1 MMFYSITI
9 IQEECKNDK
18 GDKEKKE
25 NKPIHFIRAFV
36 PEILF
41 LIFRTAEAILEPS
54 IIMYIYQATCTDQL
68 HHSRTVCNN
77 LKQNPELEN
86 SVQEIAGHIITW
98 FRFFWDFPG
107 LLVLP
112 FCGAWIDQIGRKFA
126 IVLPCVGTI
135 LAILCYLLS
144 TIKDVNFVPLI
155 MIGSFLRSFSGGA
168 SVVILG
174 ILSYISDTSTE
185 TARTSRIGIIL
196 SINSLGNVIGYGLLG
211 ILFDIFDFGSVF
223 CVVMALEGVCLL
235 GALFLFKDVMTRKE
249 EGKSSFVFSL
259 KHLKDSFKVVYK
271 QREGGKRWKLLCIII
286 TLMINQ
292 ICREGERDVLILYV
306 SRRPLNWKKS
316 MFGYLQTILFA
327 CMGLLTSLLLP
338 FLSYKLMC
346 PDILIAMIGIIAKII
361 NVLLLAFSHTTWMVF
376 LASILGTPIA
386 MTITAMTS
394 LISKTVEPDE
404 IGKVLAM
411 TQFGEKLSSV
421 IGAMGYPLIYS
432 AVAAFFPGLPFLINC
447 LLYSIALVILIVL
460 ACSHYNNI
468 SPANGFASSAQEDSV
483 SLKSLTENR
492 SDK

>member
-1 MMFYSITI
+1 MYLLIF
-9 IQEECKNDK
+9 QEENKNDK
-18 GDKEKKE
+18 GNKPK
-25 NKPIHFIRAFV
+25 KPIHFIRAFI
-36 PEILF
+36 PEVLF

-54 IIMYIYQATCTDQL
+54 IVMYIYQATCTDEL
-68 HHSRTVCNN
+68 HHSEAVCNN
-77 LKQNPELEN
+77 LKQNPEIEN
-86 SVQEIAGHIITW
+86 RVQEISGHIITW

-126 IVLPCVGTI
+126 IVFPCMGTI

-155 MIGSFLRSFSGGA
+155 MIGSFLRSSSGGA

-174 ILSYISDTSTE
+174 ILSYISDISTK
-185 TARTSRIGIIL
+185 TVRTSRIGIIL

-211 ILFDIFDFGSVF
+211 ILFDMFDFGTVF
-223 CVVMALEGVCLL
+223 CVVMTLESVCLL
-235 GALFLFKDVMTRKE
+235 GALFLFQDAMPIKT

-259 KHLKDSFKVVYK
+259 EHLKDSVKVVYK
-271 QREGGKRWKLLCIII
+271 QREDGKRWQLLCIII
-286 TLMINQ
+286 ILMINQ
-292 ICREGERDVLILYV
+292 MCREGERDVLILYV

-338 FLSYKLMC
+338 VLSYKLMC
-346 PDILIAMIGIIAKII
+346 PDILIAIIGIVAKIVC
-361 NVLLLAFSHTTWMVF
+361 VLILTFSHTTWMVF
-376 LASILGTPIA
+376 LGAILGTPIA
-386 MTITAMTS
+386 MTISAMTS
-394 LISKTVEPDE
+394 LISKTVEQNE

-421 IGAMGYPLIYS
+421 IGAMAYPLIYS
-432 AVAAFFPGLPFLINC
+432 AVALFFPGLPFLINC
-447 LLYSIALVILIVL
+447 LLYGIALVILSVL
-460 ACSHYNNI
+460 ACSYYNNKSHNKTLKS
-468 SPANGFASSAQEDSV
+468 SPQGEHV
-483 SLKSLTENR
+483 SLESLTENH